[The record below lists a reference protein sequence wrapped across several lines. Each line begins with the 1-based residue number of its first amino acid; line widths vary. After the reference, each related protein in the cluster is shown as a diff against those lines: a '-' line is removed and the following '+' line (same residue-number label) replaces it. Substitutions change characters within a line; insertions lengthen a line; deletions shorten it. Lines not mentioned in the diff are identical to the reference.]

1 MALRESLNRKNS
13 ALAQSRSIVTVA
25 CGFVD
30 DAGVVLLL
38 LSQKD
43 KLELYALCGRSF
55 SRGNQKSRMKAGR
68 RMEVEGHDTDK
79 RGRGVDYFGI
89 FYNLAEILQDW

>member
-1 MALRESLNRKNS
+1 MALRELLNRKNS

-30 DAGVVLLL
+30 DAGVAFLL

-55 SRGNQKSRMKAGR
+55 SRGNQKSWMKAGR
-68 RMEVEGHDTDK
+68 KMEAEGHHTDK
-79 RGRGVDYFGI
+79 MGRGADYFGVL
-89 FYNLAEILQDW
+89 YNLAEIL